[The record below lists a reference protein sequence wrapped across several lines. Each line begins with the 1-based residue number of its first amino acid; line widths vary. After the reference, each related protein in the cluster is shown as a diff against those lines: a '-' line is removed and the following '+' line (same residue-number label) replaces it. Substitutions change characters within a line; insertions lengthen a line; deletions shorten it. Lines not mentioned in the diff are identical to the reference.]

1 MYVEKTENTC
11 KLSQTVKRFNFYI
24 FLKVVVM
31 KRYSIAVLCTW
42 IFLMLLCS
50 LPSDPANDYGNST
63 VLCSV
68 DSLPADS
75 TARLI
80 DTVGDTI
87 NFSFF
92 RVYSQHIDSFIVN
105 FQDGKPVRFATADY
119 ISDTIQNKH
128 VFATTGHKV
137 INLTIFY
144 NNNTIRKIDTVA
156 IFDIMNR
163 KPVFVGVKADSVFSL
178 NDSSSVTI
186 PFKVKKWSSDS
197 LIFSILSSTLPES
210 SLVSL
215 TGDSL
220 LVVKAPKN
228 TGGSFKVIVQVADKT
243 ENVSMTFNITIVDK
257 TAPFAPVFTCAPL
270 FATTTPTWTW
280 KSGGNKGAGIY
291 RFNIDNENVSASI
304 FAEKAVTSFQ
314 PPMNLTEGMHT
325 LYVQERDS
333 SGNWS
338 PISAWGITIDVTGPS
353 APVVSGT
360 TPTNNRKPT
369 WSWIGSNTVAPHFR
383 VQLDKADFSPTDTSY
398 TLLTSYTPTS
408 DLSEGKHILYVRE
421 VDAVGNWSVSGS
433 FTIVVDLTGPNPPT
447 VTGTTPTS
455 NNRPVW
461 TWTTNGGG
469 GTGEFRCALDTI
481 SFDSAFLTSAHMY
494 TASRELG
501 EGKHTLN
508 VQELD
513 SAGNWSTSGSFSIQV
528 DFTAPNPPVVTVK
541 SVTSSKTPTWTWTAG
556 GGGNGTFRYKLDSDD
571 LSSGATE
578 SKLLSYTPPTNLT
591 EGLHTFYIQER
602 DSTGNWSVLVAKAT
616 MIDLTPPEK
625 PVISGTA
632 VTNNTKPSW
641 TWTTTGEGPFR
652 VKIDSKDMSTGA
664 TALDTNAY
672 TAATALTEG
681 NHFLFVQA
689 SDSAGNWSPLD
700 SFLTVIDLTPPA
712 APVMIG
718 NPISNN
724 PRPTWSWSSSG
735 GNGQYRY
742 KLDVVD
748 LSTGAQTTTVTSF
761 TPASDLAE
769 GAHTLYVQES
779 DAAGNW
785 STSGTLTTT
794 IDLTA
799 AGTPKVTGESPT
811 NNPKPT
817 WTWKSGG
824 GTKSYRYKLDDTTL
838 TTGATATT
846 DSTFT
851 PASAQA
857 EGTHTL
863 YVQEIDGASNWSPR
877 GFFTIQIDLTPP
889 SPPTLTGVTPT
900 KNTKPTWNWKMGAG
914 GNGTFRYKFNSSDLS
929 SGATITTD
937 TTLTPGSDLAEQ
949 AHTLYLQ
956 ERDAAGNW
964 STTVSFAIVV
974 DITAPN
980 APVVSGVTPT
990 NILRPTWTWVS
1001 GGGGGNGKYRYSLDT
1016 AFSNIIEIG
1025 RPVRI
1030 LWTTATQ
1037 YQPTTD
1043 LKAGSHTLYVQ
1054 EQDAAGNI
1062 SASGSKVIVI
1072 DNTAG
1077 NAPVVTATTPTNN
1090 TTPTWSWTSGGG
1102 KGYYMYRL
1110 DDSYIE
1116 GSPTYST
1123 TTSFKPSTA
1132 LTEGLHILYVKE
1144 QDAAGNWSSAGYFG
1158 ITIDITKPSLPVF
1171 TSGSTTIPAYVK
1183 SITWQWTAGSGSN
1196 GYCRYKLDNGSWSAE
1211 AIVTSYTASVGD
1223 GQHILYVKNRDAA
1236 GNWSDSTSK
1245 TIDVFPAP
1253 TDMKVTLDKA
1263 TKIVTVTWTDN
1274 STSELAYNLYLTT
1287 YSTYNP
1293 SGPFVNSFQ
1302 AGANGTAIQLGASTE
1317 LCTVI
1322 YYHLIAVKAGFSTPA
1337 LTVGTGC
1344 INYP

>member
-1 MYVEKTENTC
+1 
-11 KLSQTVKRFNFYI
+11 
-24 FLKVVVM
+24 M
-31 KRYSIAVLCTW
+31 KRCSIAVLCTW
-42 IFLMLLCS
+42 IFFMLLCS
-50 LPSDPANDYGNST
+50 LPDDPAGDYGNST
-63 VLCSV
+63 VWCTV
-68 DSLPADS
+68 DSISTDS
-75 TARLI
+75 INKFI

-92 RVYSQHIDSFIVN
+92 RLYSQHIDSFIVN
-105 FQDGKPVRFATADY
+105 FQDGTPVRFATSDY
-119 ISDTIQNKH
+119 ISDTIENKH
-128 VFATTGHKV
+128 VFVTVGHKV
-137 INLTIFY
+137 VNLTIYY
-144 NNNTIRKIDTVA
+144 NNKTIRKIDTVA
-156 IFDIMNR
+156 IFDINNR
-163 KPVFVGVKADSVFSL
+163 KPVFIGVKPDSVFTL
-178 NDSSSVTI
+178 NDSSSIAI
-186 PFKVKKWSSDS
+186 PFKTKKWSSDS
-197 LIFSILSSTLPES
+197 LIFTVVSSTLPES
-210 SLVSL
+210 STVSL
-215 TGDSL
+215 SGDSL

-228 TGGSFKVIVQVADKT
+228 TGGSFKVVLQVADHL
-243 ENVSMTFNITIVDK
+243 ENVSLTFNIKIVDK
-257 TAPFAPVFTCAPL
+257 TAPFSPVFTCPSL

-338 PISAWGITIDVTGPS
+338 PISAWGITIDVTGPA
-353 APVVSGT
+353 APVVSGAS
-360 TPTNNRKPT
+360 PTNNRKPT
-369 WSWIGSNTVAPHFR
+369 WSWVGSNSLTPHFK
-383 VQLDKADFSPTDTSY
+383 VQLDKADFPPTDTSF
-398 TLLTSYTPTS
+398 TLSSSYTPAV
-408 DLSEGKHILYVRE
+408 DLSEGKHTLYVRE
-421 VDAVGNWSVSGS
+421 VDLVGNWSVSGS

-461 TWTTNGGG
+461 TWTSNGGG
-469 GTGEFRCALDTI
+469 GTGEFRCALDTT
-481 SFDSAFLTSAHMY
+481 SFDSSFLTSAHMY
-494 TASRELG
+494 TASRELA

-508 VQELD
+508 VEELD
-513 SAGNWSTSGSFSIQV
+513 SAGNWSTAGSFAILV

-571 LSSGATE
+571 LSSNATE
-578 SKLLSYTPPTNLT
+578 SKSLSYTPPTNLT

-602 DSTGNWSVLVAKAT
+602 DSTGNWSVQVSKGT

-632 VTNNTKPSW
+632 VTNSTTPSW
-641 TWTTTGEGPFR
+641 TWTTTGDGPFR

-681 NHFLFVQA
+681 NHLLYVQA

-700 SFLTVIDLTPPA
+700 SFLTVVDLTPPP

-724 PRPTWSWSSSG
+724 PRPTWSWSSG
-735 GNGQYRY
+735 GGSGQYRY
-742 KLDVVD
+742 KLDVAD
-748 LSTGAQTTTVTSF
+748 LSTGAQKTTVASF

-785 STSGTLTTT
+785 STSGSLTTT

-817 WTWKSGG
+817 WSWKSGG
-824 GTKSYRYKLDDTTL
+824 GTKNYRYKLDDTTL
-838 TTGATATT
+838 TTGAIATT

-863 YVQEIDGASNWSPR
+863 FVQEIDGASNWSPR

-900 KNTKPTWNWKMGAG
+900 KNTKPTWSWKMGAG
-914 GNGTFRYKFNSSDLS
+914 GNGTFRYKFNSDDFT
-929 SGATITTD
+929 SGATTTTD
-937 TTLTPGSDLAEQ
+937 TTLTPGSDLAEKT
-949 AHTLYLQ
+949 HTLYLQ

-964 STTVSFAIVV
+964 STTISFAIVV
-974 DITAPN
+974 DITPPA

-990 NILRPTWTWVS
+990 NNLRPTWSWVS
-1001 GGGGGNGKYRYSLDT
+1001 GGLGGNGKYRYSLDT
-1016 AFSNIIEIG
+1016 TFSIIEIG
-1025 RPVRI
+1025 RPLRI
-1030 LWTTATQ
+1030 IWTTATQ
-1037 YQPTTD
+1037 YQPAAD

-1054 EQDAAGNI
+1054 EMDAAGNI
-1062 SASGSKVIVI
+1062 SLSGSKTIVI
-1072 DNTAG
+1072 DNSAG
-1077 NAPVVTATTPTNN
+1077 NAPVITGTTPTNN

-1116 GSPTYST
+1116 GSPTYTT
-1123 TTSFKPSTA
+1123 TTSFKPTTA
-1132 LTEGLHILYVKE
+1132 QLEGLHVLYVKE
-1144 QDAAGNWSSAGYFG
+1144 QDAAGNWSAAGYFG
-1158 ITIDITKPSLPVF
+1158 ITVDITKPSVPTF
-1171 TSGSTTIPAYVK
+1171 TSGSTASPAFVK

-1211 AIVTSYTASVGD
+1211 LNVTSYTASLGE
-1223 GQHILYVKNRDAA
+1223 GQHVLYVKNRDAA

-1245 TIDVFPAP
+1245 TIDVFLAP
-1253 TDMKVTLDKA
+1253 TDLKITLNKA
-1263 TKIVTVTWTDN
+1263 TSIVTVSWTDN
-1274 STSELAYNLYLTT
+1274 STAELGYQLYLTQ
-1287 YSTYNP
+1287 YPTYNP
-1293 SGPFVNSFQ
+1293 SQVIKSFQ
-1302 AGANGTAIQLGASTE
+1302 TPVNGTAIPLGASTE

-1322 YYHLIAVKAGFSTPA
+1322 YYHLFGLRSDGLMTPD
-1337 LTVGTGC
+1337 LTAGTGC